1 MTKEY
6 NGKERIE
13 AVFRREKADRIPAV
27 LGLTVQ
33 LAPQAGYEPNEARL
47 DPEKAWKTFLFSEE
61 TFPTDLPRVPANP
74 YLPDAIQ
81 AGKDAELKP
90 DRGRTYRLAD
100 KENLKTF
107 RYRPPKENRTFAP
120 YLEMAKRSVATLTD
134 RAIFAEVG
142 GPWSIAADLRGIE
155 QLIYDTYDDPQFVHE
170 VMEVSTQLSLDRALA
185 MVETGIYLRIGDPS
199 ASCSLISPK
208 IYREFVMSHHQHL
221 LAELRRNTNMR
232 IGLHICGNVDPI
244 MEEILTL
251 PIDWFEIDALSS
263 LERMVSLS
271 QGKIVIRGQIPVE
284 MFLEGTREDMY
295 QEVKRCVD
303 IAAGNRA
310 FMLAPGCTV
319 PNNAPLENIQ
329 SFLDAA
335 HKYGSYDYIDNQ

>member
-1 MTKEY
+1 MVREY

-13 AVFRREKADRIPAV
+13 AVFKREKADRIPVV

-33 LAPQAGYEPNEARL
+33 LANPAGYEPNEARL
-47 DPEKAWKTFLFSEE
+47 DSEKAWKTFLFSEE
-61 TFPTDLPRVPANP
+61 TFPTDMPRVPANP
-74 YLPDAIQ
+74 YLPDVIQ

-90 DRGRTYRLAD
+90 HRGRKYRLAD

-107 RYRPPKENRTFAP
+107 RYRPPKENRAFAT

-134 RAIFAEVG
+134 RALFTEVG

-170 VMEVSTQLSLDRALA
+170 VMQVATQLSLDRGLA
-185 MVETGIYLRIGDPS
+185 MVETGAYLRIGDPS
-199 ASCSLISPK
+199 ASCSLISPT
-208 IYREFVMSHHQHL
+208 IYRKFVMSHHQHL
-221 LAELRRNTNMR
+221 LAELRRNTNTR

-244 MEEILTL
+244 MEEILAL

-284 MFLEGTREDMY
+284 MFLVATREDIY
-295 QEVKRCVD
+295 EEVKRCVD
-303 IAAGNRA
+303 IAAGTRA
-310 FMLAPGCTV
+310 FILAPGCSV
-319 PNNAPLENIQ
+319 PHNAPLENIQ
-329 SFLDAA
+329 AFLDAA
-335 HKYGSYDYIDNQ
+335 HKYGSYDYIDNR